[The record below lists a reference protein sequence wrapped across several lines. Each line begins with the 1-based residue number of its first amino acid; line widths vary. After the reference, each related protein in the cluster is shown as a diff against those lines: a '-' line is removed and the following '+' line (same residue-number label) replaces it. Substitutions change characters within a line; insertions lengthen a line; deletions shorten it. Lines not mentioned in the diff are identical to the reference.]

1 MRSLKIRC
9 GLKSQAIAS
18 FVQGI
23 REFSLRVKKSHL
35 RRVCNHKGKLEMMGK
50 PHVAKTCATE
60 AAYNKYQQPVVKNS
74 LK

>member
-35 RRVCNHKGKLEMMGK
+35 SRVCNQKGKLEMMGK
-50 PHVAKTCATE
+50 PHVAKTRATE